1 MLCVCV
7 PCLLKVAS
15 VKEESEETQK
25 EVEMALLT
33 LSRMGYCLIEREL
46 YLKKITEIIKHQQK
60 QRNLTK
66 LAYQSAWD
74 FLIYRFWVDN
84 SLEEVIVNELHFS
97 REAARELEEL
107 TKCVNWKK
115 KEEEM
120 NKEEAKEEFALVRWL
135 QTSNIYFLSCR
146 LQNEE
151 YVELIGSIVQVYRA
165 AKGNYGVI
173 SNQCI
178 YPLKIAAE
186 RRDVRVEDLLN
197 GGAVDTVLEGMQQPT
212 LDDNVM
218 RNCLYFFLNVS
229 KRLKRKTD
237 DELEVKG
244 KELNRKVFE
253 KLEEEGYEDVI
264 TSFHKIF
271 DYLNK
276 KYYDD
281 LSLSISDYLVNV

>member
-7 PCLLKVAS
+7 PCLLKAAS
-15 VKEESEETQK
+15 VKDESEEVQT
-25 EVEMALLT
+25 EVEIALMAL
-33 LSRMGYCLIEREL
+33 SDMGFFEIGQEL
-46 YLKKITEIIKHQQK
+46 YLKEITEIVKHQQK
-60 QRNLTK
+60 HRNLTK
-66 LAYQSAWD
+66 LAYH
-74 FLIYRFWVDN
+74 
-84 SLEEVIVNELHFS
+84 LEDTITAELHFG

-107 TKCVNWKK
+107 ARCIDWKK
-115 KEEEM
+115 KEEM
-120 NKEEAKEEFALVRWL
+120 NKEETKEEFALMRWL
-135 QTSNIYFLSCR
+135 KTCEMYFLSCR
-146 LQNEE
+146 LWNEE
-151 YVELIGSIVQVYRA
+151 NVELINSIVHLYRA
-165 AKGNYGVI
+165 AKGNNGVI
-173 SNQCI
+173 CNRCI
-178 YPLKIAAE
+178 HFLRNASDNRVVK
-186 RRDVRVEDLLN
+186 VEDLLK

-237 DELEVKG
+237 DELEEVKG

-253 KLEEEGYEDVI
+253 KLEEEGYEDAI

-271 DYLNK
+271 EFLNQ